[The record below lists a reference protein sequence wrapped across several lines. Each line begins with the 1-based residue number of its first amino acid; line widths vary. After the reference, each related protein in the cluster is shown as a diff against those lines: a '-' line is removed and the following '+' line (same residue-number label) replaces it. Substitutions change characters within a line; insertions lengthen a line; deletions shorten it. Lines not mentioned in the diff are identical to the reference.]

1 MKKIEDLQEK
11 NFHQYYIYLTSDVL
25 NGYKIMSLK
34 NSSKF
39 FIIFGF
45 VNHRYLTPVFMRL
58 NCERLT
64 LVLFIIQVFE
74 SCCQTFWPIRHGS

>member
-11 NFHQYYIYLTSDVL
+11 NFHQYDIYLTSDVL
-25 NGYKIMSLK
+25 NEHKIISLK
-34 NSSKF
+34 NSFKF

-45 VNHRYLTPVFMRL
+45 VSHRYLTPVFMRL

-64 LVLFIIQVFE
+64 LVLFIMQVFE
-74 SCCQTFWPIRHGS
+74 SSYQIF